1 MIRHIL
7 IIPVILLSVNL
18 MLAQPKGVKYNI
30 GPKAA
35 LNVYK
40 SRFNFKE
47 DEAIFDQKTKFGFQ
61 IGGAFDMPLKKNIH
75 FYTEVYYS
83 MKGKETFIVDAGL
96 TNNATYHFLEAPI
109 LVRLSFNGAKVSS
122 GIYKWHVDIGPTVS
136 YWLGGKGTLYSDGP
150 TSEYKIVFVDTPPS
164 TSEFDVMYIS
174 QANRWQW
181 GLMAG
186 VGIEYPV
193 YKHQVVFIDLRVGL
207 GGTNLA
213 EPEGSAQ
220 IPILGFSDS
229 LDVRFLEFSLSAAYT
244 FQVDWALTKKGKS
257 TVKKRKKS

>member
-7 IIPVILLSVNL
+7 IIPVILLSVNV

-35 LNVYK
+35 FNVYK

-47 DEAIFDQKTKFGFQ
+47 DEAIFDQKTKMGFQ
-61 IGGAFDMPLKKNIH
+61 LGGAYDMPLKNIIH
-75 FYTEVYYS
+75 FYAEFYYS
-83 MKGKETFIVDAGL
+83 LKGKETFIVDAGL
-96 TNNATYHFLEAPI
+96 TNNSTYHFLELPV
-109 LVRLSFNGAKVSS
+109 LLRFSFNGGKVSS
-122 GIYKWHVDIGPTVS
+122 GTYNWHVDIGPTVS
-136 YWLGGKGTLYSDGP
+136 YWLAGKGELYSDGP
-150 TSEYKIVFVDTPPS
+150 TSEYDIVFVDELPQDLG
-164 TSEFDVMYIS
+164 FDKMYITN
-174 QANRWQW
+174 ANRWQW

-193 YKHQVVFIDLRVGL
+193 YKHQLVFIDLRVGL

-213 EPEGSAQ
+213 EAEGKAQ

-229 LDVRFLEFSLSAAYT
+229 MDVRFLEFSLSAAYT

>member
-7 IIPVILLSVNL
+7 IIPVILLSVNML
-18 MLAQPKGVKYNI
+18 LAQPKGVKYNI

-35 LNVYK
+35 FNVYK

-47 DEAIFDQKTKFGFQ
+47 DEAIFDQKTKMGFQ
-61 IGGAFDMPLKKNIH
+61 LGGAYDMPLKNIIH
-75 FYTEVYYS
+75 FYAEFYYS
-83 MKGKETFIVDAGL
+83 MKGKETYIVDAGL
-96 TNNATYHFLEAPI
+96 TNNATYHFLELPV
-109 LVRLSFNGAKVSS
+109 LLRFSFNGGKVSS
-122 GIYKWHVDIGPTVS
+122 GVYKWHFDIGPTVS
-136 YWLGGKGTLYSDGP
+136 YWLGGKGEIYGTGP
-150 TSEYKIVFVDTPPS
+150 TSKYKIFFGDPPPDQG
-164 TSEFDVMYIS
+164 FDEMYIS
-174 QANRWQW
+174 HANRWQW

-186 VGIEYPV
+186 VGIDYPI

-213 EPEGSAQ
+213 EADGQAS

-229 LDVRFLEFSLSAAYT
+229 MDVRFLEFSLSAAYT

-257 TVKKRKKS
+257 TVKKRRKS

>member
-1 MIRHIL
+1 M
-7 IIPVILLSVNL
+7 SVNL

-30 GPKAA
+30 GPKVA

-47 DEAIFDQKTKFGFQ
+47 DEETYDQKAKVGFQ

-83 MKGKETFIVDAGL
+83 RKGKKTIITGESI
-96 TNNATYHFLEAPI
+96 TNDATYHFLEAPI
-109 LVRLSFNGAKVSS
+109 LLRLKFDAGKVSS
-122 GIYKWHVDIGPTVS
+122 GSLRWHVDIGPTVS
-136 YWLGGKGTLYSDGP
+136 YWLGGKGEIYSDGP
-150 TSEYKIVFVDTPPS
+150 IYPYKIIFSEPPA
-164 TSEFDVMYIS
+164 TGGDFDEMYITS
-174 QANRWQW
+174 ANRWQW

-186 VGIEYPV
+186 VGIDYPV
-193 YKHQVVFIDLRVGL
+193 YKGQVVFIDFRVGL
-207 GGTNLA
+207 GGSNLA
-213 EPEGSAQ
+213 EPEGQASL
-220 IPILGFSDS
+220 PILGFSDS

-257 TVKKRKKS
+257 TVKKRKRS